1 MNKTCTP
8 TCMQGTEM
16 EKRAREVAM
25 RLIRR
30 RKTNKVQKN

>member
-1 MNKTCTP
+1 
-8 TCMQGTEM
+8 MQGTEM